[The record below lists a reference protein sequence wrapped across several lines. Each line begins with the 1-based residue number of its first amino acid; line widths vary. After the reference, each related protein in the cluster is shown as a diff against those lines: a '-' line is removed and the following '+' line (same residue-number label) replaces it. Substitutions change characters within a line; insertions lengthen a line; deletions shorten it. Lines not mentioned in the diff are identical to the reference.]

1 MKLLV
6 KGMLCAS
13 LVVSGVMSQD
23 VVNIAPEEPTVIKNA
38 TADIEIFT
46 SENADGKI
54 TPKVIEAAFEK
65 AGFIISANRD
75 MNGPFV
81 KQFKDSGFDTY
92 NLFTFYKADTVLELV
107 KKYPNIG
114 LFAPM
119 SMSIYTKKGEK
130 TISVSSLTAEAMAKI
145 MEAPSDDKTLHD
157 LRALVK
163 QTLKSAM
170 PKGSFEALPYE
181 QTEAKGELVT
191 NFSMEMDADEW
202 EDQLEEFKM
211 GFEGELAPNG
221 FVIAGF
227 NNLGDDF
234 EESEYEAF
242 DFYEVYS
249 ICKLPVIY
257 TIAKTRPEAGAY
269 APCSLYLSKKK
280 NEDTM
285 QIGFPS
291 VYNWMSSMA
300 IESKEDMEV
309 LETAQA
315 GMKKILTGLT
325 E

>member
-13 LVVSGVMSQD
+13 LVISGAMSQE
-23 VVNIAPEEPTVIKNA
+23 VVNTAAKEPAVIQNT

-46 SENADGKI
+46 SDNTDGKI
-54 TPKVIEAAFEK
+54 TPASIEQAFK
-65 AGFIISANRD
+65 DAGFVISANRD
-75 MNGPFV
+75 MNGPFL
-81 KQFKDSGFDTY
+81 KQFKESGFDVY
-92 NLFTFYKADTVLELV
+92 NLFTLYKPDMVLELV
-107 KKYPNIG
+107 KKYPNVG

-130 TISVSSLTAEAMAKI
+130 KISVSSLTAEAMAKI
-145 MEAPSDDKTLHD
+145 MKAPSDDKTLHD

-163 QTLKSAM
+163 ETLKKAM
-170 PKGSFEALPYE
+170 PNGSFETLSYV
-181 QTEAKGELVT
+181 QTEPKGELVT
-191 NFSMEMDADEW
+191 NFSMEMDPDEW

-221 FVIAGF
+221 FVIAGH

-234 EESEYEAF
+234 EESNYEAF

-249 ICKLPVIY
+249 VCKLPVIY

-269 APCSLYLSKKK
+269 ARCSLYLSKKK
-280 NEDTM
+280 GEEEM
-285 QIGFPS
+285 QLGFPS

-300 IESKEDMEV
+300 IEGKEDMEV
-309 LETAQA
+309 LEAAQA
-315 GMKKILTGLT
+315 GMNKILTGLT